1 MKFILYFQI
10 QRKNLAN
17 KYKRL
22 IQKNMENNSI
32 FLRGLSIS
40 LACEDSSFGN
50 IDELI
55 KKTDNEVLR
64 IKSRMNNSTMP
75 SPVSSQD
82 FLPLAKPENITK
94 SESKTWDT
102 LNYNLNIAIY
112 NFLQNH
118 AAARQNP
125 PEMPS
130 GD

>member
-50 IDELI
+50 IDDII
-55 KKTDNEVLR
+55 KKTDN
-64 IKSRMNNSTMP
+64 
-75 SPVSSQD
+75 
-82 FLPLAKPENITK
+82 
-94 SESKTWDT
+94 
-102 LNYNLNIAIY
+102 
-112 NFLQNH
+112 
-118 AAARQNP
+118 
-125 PEMPS
+125 
-130 GD
+130 